1 MRRLALLL
9 LIALIPAR
17 AWAFSSDDLLATIA
31 MPLAVAAVSDVN
43 GVPSDG
49 LSDLVVALNE
59 ANVPP
64 TRFVEVIRYVPVVF
78 VDQNGQPFVQYVR
91 EQTVQGVRGDA
102 LATSLVD
109 RLQTRYDVTPAL
121 AFNGPA
127 TTYVVQDDYI
137 PQTVVTRMST
147 VSYNSDPL
155 SYIAMPLAVAAISN
169 ITGVPTDELANL
181 VAALNQ
187 ANMPPVQMVEVLR
200 YAPAALVIDNGQ
212 PFVQYVQLQTS
223 RGIVGT
229 ALVPVLVD
237 ELRTYYPP
245 QTQITV
251 SAPAY
256 QPTYV
261 TAFNDQDYV
270 PPVVTTRVEE
280 FRTHPHGG
288 PPGQLKKQL
297 GYQTGA
303 EVVHGSKP
311 GKAYRPAPAQPVA
324 VVHEKT
330 HGKQKLAPRPMISSS
345 PEPERVRQ
353 PKPVKVKKQSNG
365 KGHAQAPP
373 VYVPRAASP
382 APAMAPAPRMN
393 PPGKSKGHEAGGGP
407 PGNPG
412 KGKGGGG
419 GKHGKG

>member
-91 EQTVQGVRGDA
+91 EQTVQGVNGDA
-102 LATSLVD
+102 LASALVE
-109 RLQTRYDVTPAL
+109 RLQTRYDVTPTL
-121 AFNGPA
+121 AFNEPA

-137 PQTVVTRMST
+137 PQTVITRMTT

-155 SYIAMPLAVAAISN
+155 AYIAMPLAVAAISN
-169 ITGVPTDELANL
+169 ITGVPTNELANL

-200 YAPAALVIDNGQ
+200 YAPVALVVDNGQ

-261 TAFNDQDYV
+261 TAFNDQDFV
-270 PPVVTTRVEE
+270 PPLVTTRVEE

-303 EVVHGSKP
+303 EVVHGSRP
-311 GKAYRPAPAQPVA
+311 GKAFRPAPAPSVA
-324 VVHEKT
+324 VVHEQK
-330 HGKQKLAPRPMISSS
+330 HGKQKLAPRPMVSSS
-345 PEPERVRQ
+345 PEPVKV
-353 PKPVKVKKQSNG
+353 KPVKPAKVKNQSHG
-365 KGHAQAPP
+365 KDHAQSTP

-382 APAMAPAPRMN
+382 APAPRMN
-393 PPGKSKGHEAGGGP
+393 PPGKSKGHEAAGGGGGAP
-407 PGNPG
+407 KNPG

-419 GKHGKG
+419 GKGHGKG